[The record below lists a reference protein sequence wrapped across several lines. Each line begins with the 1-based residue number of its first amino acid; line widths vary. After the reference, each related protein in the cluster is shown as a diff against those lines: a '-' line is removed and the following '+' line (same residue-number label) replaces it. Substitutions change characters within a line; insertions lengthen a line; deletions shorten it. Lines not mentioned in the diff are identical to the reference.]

1 MTGQPYD
8 EDDAEFEAFL
18 QGKGPLAQGLAEL
31 KQPEPSAALD
41 AAILARVAADL
52 ERDAAAAQ
60 PAPGVA
66 AGASAANDDTG
77 PADFRPY
84 RWRERWRMPLALAAG
99 ITAIAIALPLWQDE
113 AAYQQQAVNA
123 QMQEIQIPAMPA
135 AEPAAAPETPA
146 PAKDAAA
153 PAAAQRPAPMAG
165 QAQAEAARR
174 DAAAEKRKADSDDMV
189 RKTMERERAEEHK
202 VFTQKRAQQ
211 ATPQLDAAP
220 LREHA
225 SGMAAAP
232 AAPPAPPPPP
242 QAPAPSVRLSAPAA
256 AAPGVPPSEA
266 PAPVVA
272 KPVPAH
278 RLADEA
284 DGQQLY
290 PPAILARIEQLL
302 KEGRRDEALA
312 EWDRLRTA
320 YPDYPLPEK
329 LRDALKR

>member
-41 AAILARVAADL
+41 AAILAQVAADL

-153 PAAAQRPAPMAG
+153 PAAAQQPAPVAG

-174 DAAAEKRKADSDDMV
+174 GAAAEKRKADSDDMV
-189 RKTMERERAEEHK
+189 RKAMER
-202 VFTQKRAQQ
+202 TQQ

-232 AAPPAPPPPP
+232 AASPAPPPPP
-242 QAPAPSVRLSAPAA
+242 QAPAPSVRLSVPAA
-256 AAPGVPPSEA
+256 AAPGVPSSEA

-272 KPVPAH
+272 KPVPTH

-284 DGQQLY
+284 EGQPLY
-290 PPAILARIEQLL
+290 PPAMLARIEQLL

-312 EWDRLRTA
+312 ELDRLRTA
-320 YPDYPLPEK
+320 YPDYPVPEK
-329 LRDALKR
+329 LREALRR

>member
-8 EDDAEFEAFL
+8 DDDAEFDAFL

-41 AAILARVAADL
+41 AAILAQVAADL
-52 ERDAAAAQ
+52 ERCATT
-60 PAPGVA
+60 APGVA
-66 AGASAANDDTG
+66 AGASAANDDNG

-99 ITAIAIALPLWQDE
+99 ITAISIALPLWQDE
-113 AAYQQQAVNA
+113 VAYQQQAVNT
-123 QMQEIQIPAMPA
+123 QMQDIQIPAMPA
-135 AEPAAAPETPA
+135 AEPVAGMAAPA

-153 PAAAQRPAPMAG
+153 PAAAQHPAAPMAG

-189 RKTMERERAEEHK
+189 RKAMERERAEEHK
-202 VFTQKRAQQ
+202 LITQKRAQQ
-211 ATPQLDAAP
+211 ATPQVDAAP

-242 QAPAPSVRLSAPAA
+242 QAPVPAPSARLSVPATV
-256 AAPGVPPSEA
+256 APGVPSFDA
-266 PAPVVA
+266 PAPVVT
-272 KPVPAH
+272 KPVPVH

-284 DGQQLY
+284 DNQPLY
-290 PPAILARIEQLL
+290 PPAMLARIEQLL
-302 KEGRRDEALA
+302 KEGKRDEALA
-312 EWDRLRTA
+312 EWERLRTA
-320 YPDYPLPEK
+320 YPDYPVPEK
-329 LRDALKR
+329 LRDALRR